1 MIFEFLIT
9 FTVIFLLES
18 VLSIDNSAVLA
29 ICVNRLPVEQR
40 KKALMYG
47 IWGAYLFRFL
57 SLFAINWLI
66 QNPEIGSFA
75 KILGG
80 LYLLR
85 LAWTHFTPTKDSVEE
100 GNFGWVESA
109 LKWSGISLSLFWLVV
124 IEVEVLD
131 FVFSVDNLFAVSAM
145 TDNIYVIVA
154 AVFLAILT
162 MRFVTQTMSTLM
174 EKHPYLES
182 RAYIVILLIGLKLV
196 VNGALSFTN
205 FDTIKHIVEA
215 EWFDMAF
222 SVLSLLLFLPI
233 GKTKSFINT

>member
-1 MIFEFLIT
+1 MILEFLLI
-9 FTVIFLLES
+9 FSVIFLIEC
-18 VLSIDNSAVLA
+18 VLSADNAAVLA
-29 ICVNRLPVEQR
+29 ICVNRLPQEQR

-47 IWGAYLFRFL
+47 IWGAYLFRGL

-66 QNPEIGSFA
+66 QNPEVGNFA

-85 LAWTHFTPTKDSVEE
+85 LAWTHFTPAKDSTEE
-100 GNFGWVESA
+100 GNFGWVERI
-109 LKWSGISLSLFWLVV
+109 LKMAGISLSLFWLVV

-131 FVFSVDNLFAVSAM
+131 FVFSIDNLFAVGAM
-145 TDNIYVIVA
+145 TDNIYIIIA

-162 MRFVTQTMSTLM
+162 MRFVTQTMSVLM
-174 EKHPYLES
+174 EKHPYLET

-205 FDTIKHIVEA
+205 FETIKHIVEA

-233 GKTKSFINT
+233 DKTK